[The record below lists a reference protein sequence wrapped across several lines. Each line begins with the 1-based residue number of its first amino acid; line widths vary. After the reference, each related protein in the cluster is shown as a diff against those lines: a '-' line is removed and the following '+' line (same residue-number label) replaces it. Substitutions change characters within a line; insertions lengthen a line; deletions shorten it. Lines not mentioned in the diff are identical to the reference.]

1 MTAWPPTDHETLRTR
16 ARRYARTVDIDVAL
30 DAVSWEV
37 STRAKRRAGAAIYRR
52 ATDEVTIR
60 LAARAADRFSW
71 EEFAAVV
78 RHELIHAWEYQQ
90 FGEAGHGPRFR
101 EQADRLD
108 VATTCP
114 TFSVP
119 RLRLYCTDAAC
130 DWSAE
135 RHRASEVV
143 TDPERRRCGA
153 CGSRYEVEHVES
165 GETWRT
171 NAGYRGARERIEE
184 W

>member
-1 MTAWPPTDHETLRTR
+1 MDWPPATDDRLREW
-16 ARRYARTVDIDVAL
+16 ARRYARTVDVDAAL

-37 STRAKRRAGAAIYRR
+37 SARAKRRAGACIHDPETGA
-52 ATDEVTIR
+52 VTIR
-60 LAARAADRFSW
+60 LAARAAERFSR
-71 EEFAAVV
+71 EAFEAVV

-90 FGEAGHGPRFR
+90 FGEAGHGRRFR
-101 EQADRLD
+101 KQADRLN
-108 VATTCP
+108 VETTCP

-119 RLRLYCTDAAC
+119 RLRLYCTAAGC

-135 RHRASEVV
+135 RHRASAVV
-143 TDPERRRCGA
+143 TDPEDRRCGA
-153 CGSRYEVEHVES
+153 CGARYEVEHVAS

-171 NAGYRGARERIEE
+171 SAGYRGARDRIED